1 MEKDIDYY
9 MSLPYT
15 QRVNRVE
22 DEDGAYFFAKIE
34 ELPGCHTD
42 GTTAEEAITELQQVM
57 RDYLEVKLEM
67 GASIPEPT
75 GLPSG
80 KFPLRL
86 PKSLHAELQQMAA
99 REEVSLNQLMVY
111 ILAKAAG
118 SGSNEEAAALN

>member
-1 MEKDIDYY
+1 

-22 DEDGAYFFAKIE
+22 DEGGTYFFAKIE

-42 GTTAEEAITELQQVM
+42 GATAEEAIAELQQVM

-99 REEVSLNQLMVY
+99 REDVSLNQLMVY
-111 ILAKAAG
+111 ILSKAA
-118 SGSNEEAAALN
+118 GSNEEAAALN